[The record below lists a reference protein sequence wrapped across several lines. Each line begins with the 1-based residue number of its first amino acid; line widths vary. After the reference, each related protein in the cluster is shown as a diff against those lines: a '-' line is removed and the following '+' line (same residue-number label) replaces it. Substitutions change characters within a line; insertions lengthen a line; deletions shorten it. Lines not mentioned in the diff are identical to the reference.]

1 MASLSLPEVENDF
14 DHLDQL
20 DTIKA
25 LPKIEVVLLLEF
37 PNYQGTDSGHRRDSR
52 RCLVISARHCPI
64 IIFMKITLLIIW
76 RSRIFFVTLQHN

>member
-20 DTIKA
+20 DTMKA

-52 RCLVISARHCPI
+52 RCLVISTRHRPHHH
-64 IIFMKITLLIIW
+64 FYENNSLNYLAV
-76 RSRIFFVTLQHN
+76 SEFFCNFAT